1 MNLNKIN
8 LDRVKGILI
17 DLDDTVY
24 NYQKCHD
31 FALDKTYKIACSL
44 IKKEITEIHFKRLY
58 RNCRNIVT
66 EKLKGTGSS
75 RSRLLAFQMLL
86 EKVKHNNVIEHSLI
100 LEKNYWDNFI
110 NKMKIDKEMY
120 SFLEKINNLSIPVC
134 VVTDMMLEVQ
144 IKKIQKLKIINFVN
158 CIVTSEETGKEK
170 PASENFELA
179 LRKLGLK
186 PSEAIMIGDSKSKD
200 INGATKIGIKA
211 YLFQASK

>member
-1 MNLNKIN
+1 
-8 LDRVKGILI
+8 
-17 DLDDTVY
+17 
-24 NYQKCHD
+24 
-31 FALDKTYKIACSL
+31 
-44 IKKEITEIHFKRLY
+44 
-58 RNCRNIVT
+58 
-66 EKLKGTGSS
+66 
-75 RSRLLAFQMLL
+75 MLL

-120 SFLEKINNLSIPVC
+120 SFLEKINKLSIPVC
-134 VVTDMMLEVQ
+134 VVTDMMLGVQ
-144 IKKIQKLKIINFVN
+144 IKKIQKLKIINFIN